1 MNRWNTAS
9 ARIAVILVRLD
20 KKSKTRTLL
29 EKSQN
34 GLPVSGVQ
42 IVDSLCTDPPSPWG
56 LIG

>member
-9 ARIAVILVRLD
+9 ARIAAILVRLD

-34 GLPVSGVQ
+34 G
-42 IVDSLCTDPPSPWG
+42 
-56 LIG
+56 

>member
-20 KKSKTRTLL
+20 NKSKTRTLL

-34 GLPVSGVQ
+34 G
-42 IVDSLCTDPPSPWG
+42 
-56 LIG
+56 